1 MPWLYLKGISTG
13 ACGEALA
20 ALLGPETP
28 GLSASTIARLKE
40 AWQDAGKAFDF
51 CLEAYRAKYDKAV
64 ACLAKDRDGRL
75 AFYDFPAEHWKHI
88 GTTNPI
94 ESTFATVR
102 LGTTKTKGCLSR
114 MTALTMVFKRRQ
126 SASKKWRRLDGSH
139 QIAGTIQGVK
149 FKDGEKLT
157 ERAA

>member
-1 MPWLYLKGISTG
+1 M
-13 ACGEALA
+13 AE
-20 ALLGPETP
+20 
-28 GLSASTIARLKE
+28 
-40 AWQDAGKAFDF
+40 KAFDF
-51 CLEAYRAKYDKAV
+51 FREAYGPKYDKAV
-64 ACLAKDRDGRL
+64 ACLAKDRDVLL

-88 GTTNPI
+88 RTTNPI

-102 LGTTKTKGCLSR
+102 LRTTKTKGCLSR
-114 MTALTMVFKRRQ
+114 MTALTMVFKLCH

-139 QIAGTIQGVK
+139 QIADIIQGVK